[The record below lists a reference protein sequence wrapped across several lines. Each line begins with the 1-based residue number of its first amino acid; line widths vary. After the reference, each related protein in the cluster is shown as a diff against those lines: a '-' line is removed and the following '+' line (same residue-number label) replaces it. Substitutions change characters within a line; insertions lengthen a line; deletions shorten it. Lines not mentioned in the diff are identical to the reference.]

1 MNFYLVSNSYKSFYL
16 FRKEIIAELSKKYN
30 VILLANKDSYLEF
43 FNKKYECIT
52 LNNLF
57 NNKNIFKNLTLIFK
71 ILLIFFKKRPDIIQ
85 TYTIHPNLLCIPL
98 AKLFFAKTSAM
109 ITGMGA
115 TSVSKNS
122 RLKNTIDAFYKFSFF
137 FCDHIIFVNK
147 HDKKYFKN
155 KLNIKVKS
163 TNIYGAGVKKIRGDV
178 YNKRIFYKYNLGSSF
193 NIVFIGR
200 LIKEKGILEA
210 VKIFKLLKIPNK
222 KLIIVGD
229 LDSRGFSSS
238 IDKKILKYPGIIYL
252 GELLE
257 TNSIYKFADVFL
269 LPSITEGMPTSI
281 MEAIMHDVPTVSY
294 KIPGVDDIIIN
305 KFNGIKLK
313 IKSISP
319 VVNEIQKIYNSKL
332 YKKFLVCNSARLK
345 IKIDRNKVVKKV
357 LHLYEQL

>member
-1 MNFYLVSNSYKSFYL
+1 MALVLKKLEEMFII
-16 FRKEIIAELSKKYN
+16 KES
-30 VILLANKDSYLEF
+30 
-43 FNKKYECIT
+43 
-52 LNNLF
+52 
-57 NNKNIFKNLTLIFK
+57 
-71 ILLIFFKKRPDIIQ
+71 
-85 TYTIHPNLLCIPL
+85 
-98 AKLFFAKTSAM
+98 
-109 ITGMGA
+109 
-115 TSVSKNS
+115 
-122 RLKNTIDAFYKFSFF
+122 
-137 FCDHIIFVNK
+137 
-147 HDKKYFKN
+147 
-155 KLNIKVKS
+155 
-163 TNIYGAGVKKIRGDV
+163 
-178 YNKRIFYKYNLGSSF
+178 FYKYNLGSSF

-345 IKIDRNKVVKKV
+345 IKIDRNKVVKKSFAFI
-357 LHLYEQL
+357 

>member
-1 MNFYLVSNSYKSFYL
+1 M
-16 FRKEIIAELSKKYN
+16 
-30 VILLANKDSYLEF
+30 LANKDSYLEF

-147 HDKKYFKN
+147 HDKNYFKN

-163 TNIYGAGVKKIRGDV
+163 TNIYGAM
-178 YNKRIFYKYNLGSSF
+178 
-193 NIVFIGR
+193 
-200 LIKEKGILEA
+200 
-210 VKIFKLLKIPNK
+210 LKN
-222 KLIIVGD
+222 
-229 LDSRGFSSS
+229 
-238 IDKKILKYPGIIYL
+238 
-252 GELLE
+252 
-257 TNSIYKFADVFL
+257 
-269 LPSITEGMPTSI
+269 
-281 MEAIMHDVPTVSY
+281 
-294 KIPGVDDIIIN
+294 
-305 KFNGIKLK
+305 
-313 IKSISP
+313 
-319 VVNEIQKIYNSKL
+319 
-332 YKKFLVCNSARLK
+332 
-345 IKIDRNKVVKKV
+345 
-357 LHLYEQL
+357 

>member
-122 RLKNTIDAFYKFSFF
+122 RLKIQLMPFISFHFF
-137 FCDHIIFVNK
+137 FVII
-147 HDKKYFKN
+147 
-155 KLNIKVKS
+155 
-163 TNIYGAGVKKIRGDV
+163 
-178 YNKRIFYKYNLGSSF
+178 
-193 NIVFIGR
+193 
-200 LIKEKGILEA
+200 
-210 VKIFKLLKIPNK
+210 
-222 KLIIVGD
+222 
-229 LDSRGFSSS
+229 
-238 IDKKILKYPGIIYL
+238 
-252 GELLE
+252 
-257 TNSIYKFADVFL
+257 
-269 LPSITEGMPTSI
+269 
-281 MEAIMHDVPTVSY
+281 
-294 KIPGVDDIIIN
+294 
-305 KFNGIKLK
+305 
-313 IKSISP
+313 
-319 VVNEIQKIYNSKL
+319 
-332 YKKFLVCNSARLK
+332 
-345 IKIDRNKVVKKV
+345 
-357 LHLYEQL
+357 